1 MTAGQRARA
10 VVRLD
15 EWEHQTLVRA
25 HAAAES
31 TTASYTRIL
40 DAATPGQTDK
50 PSRGA
55 ADAYRDALTALW
67 LLDPLPT
74 RVPVGSA
81 LNRLVA
87 KPKHHLADP
96 PLSARLRSEKR
107 PWCKTPTR
115 STCTG

>member
-1 MTAGQRARA
+1 M
-10 VVRLD
+10 
-15 EWEHQTLVRA
+15 
-25 HAAAES
+25 
-31 TTASYTRIL
+31 
-40 DAATPGQTDK
+40 DK

-67 LLDPLPT
+67 FLDPLSAW
-74 RVPVGSA
+74 VPVCGA
-81 LNRLVA
+81 LNRLAA